1 MSKNKNIT
9 DKPSIPIPRLKSF
22 DLNNII
28 LKQLFI
34 STSSEAQEE
43 LELSGNDT
51 RPNTSCCEL
60 L

>member
-22 DLNNII
+22 DPTTTINNII

-34 STSSEAQEE
+34 STSSEEQEE
-43 LELSGNDT
+43 LEFSGNDK
-51 RPNTSCCEL
+51 RPNPSC
-60 L
+60 